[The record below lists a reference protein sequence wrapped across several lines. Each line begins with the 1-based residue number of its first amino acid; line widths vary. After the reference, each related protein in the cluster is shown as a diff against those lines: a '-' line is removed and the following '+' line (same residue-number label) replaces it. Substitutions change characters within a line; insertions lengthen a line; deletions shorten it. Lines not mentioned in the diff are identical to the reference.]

1 MRDAGVIMNKAVMT
15 EEKLTESVQGEGVV
29 QAPAQKEEKTKIV
42 YEGGGSLDARPGQDG
57 EGVLIDDGRIEAMKE
72 YLSPEELYQDL
83 IARVRRYHPSDDI
96 TMIEKA
102 YQVAAKA
109 HEGQVRKSGE
119 PYIIHPLCVAIILA
133 DLELDKETIEAG
145 LLHDVVEDTI
155 MTVEEITK
163 EFGPDVAL
171 LVDGVTKLQ
180 HINFRSDKEN
190 GESRTPDQQEV
201 QAENLRKMFLA
212 MAKDIRVIIIKLADR
227 LHNMRTL
234 EFMTPAKQQEK
245 ARETMDIYAPIAQ
258 RLGISKIKTE
268 LDDLSLK
275 YWKPDVYYQLVKDL
289 NERKTE
295 REEFVQ
301 QIVAEVSKHMKN
313 ARIKAKVYGRVKHFF
328 SIYKKMVN
336 QNKTLD
342 QVYDLFAV
350 RIIVDSVKDCYAA
363 LGVIHEMYTPIPG
376 RFKDYIAMP
385 KPNMYQS
392 LHTTLMG
399 PSGQPFEIQIRTEEM
414 HKTAEYGIAAHW
426 KYKEGADAAK
436 SMASQEA
443 KLNWLRQILEWQ
455 RDMSDNREFLS
466 LLKGDLDLF
475 AEDVYCF
482 TPNGDVKNLPN
493 GSTPVDFA
501 YAIHSAV
508 GNKMVGARVNGKLVN
523 IDYKIQNGDRIE
535 ILTSQ
540 NSKGPSRDWLN
551 IVKSTQ
557 AKNKINQWFKKQ
569 FKEDNIIRGKELIV
583 SYCRSKSI
591 DLLNILKPKY
601 QQIVQKKYGFRDWDA
616 VLAAIGHGGLK
627 EGQVVNRLQE
637 EYEKEHKKEITD
649 ETILEKISEANRQ
662 KVHIARSKS
671 GIVVKGINDMAV
683 RFSKCCNPVPGD
695 EIVGFVTRGRGM
707 SIHRTDCVNM
717 LHLSAAERERLIDA
731 EWEDTSETEGGGQYL
746 AELKMYADDR
756 QGLLMDV
763 TKVFTEEKIDV
774 KSVNIRTSK
783 KGTATLDMGFIVQGR
798 EQLDV
803 VIKKLRQIE
812 SVIDIE
818 RTTG

>member
-1 MRDAGVIMNKAVMT
+1 MAGTREYEDLNKNLEIVDGHAV
-15 EEKLTESVQGEGVV
+15 K
-29 QAPAQKEEKTKIV
+29 APED
-42 YEGGGSLDARPGQDG
+42 YQD
-57 EGVLIDDGRIEAMKE
+57 
-72 YLSPEELYQDL
+72 PEELYQAL
-83 IARVRRYHPSDDI
+83 IARVRKYHPSADI

-102 YQVAAKA
+102 YQIGKEA
-109 HEGQVRKSGE
+109 HKNQFRKSGE
-119 PYIIHPLCVAIILA
+119 PYIIHPLWVAIILA
-133 DLELDKETIEAG
+133 DLEMDKETIVAG
-145 LLHDVVEDTI
+145 MLHDVVEDTT
-155 MTVEEITK
+155 MTLDEISA
-163 EFGPDVAL
+163 EFGEEVAL
-171 LVDGVTKLQ
+171 LVDGVTKLGQ
-180 HINFRSDKEN
+180 LNYSKDKLEA
-190 GESRTPDQQEV
+190 

-212 MAKDIRVIIIKLADR
+212 MAKDIRVIIVKLADR
-227 LHNMRTL
+227 LHNMRTM
-234 EFMTPAKQQEK
+234 EFMTPAKQKEK
-245 ARETMDIYAPIAQ
+245 SRETMDIYAPIAQ

-275 YWKPDVYYQLVKDL
+275 YYQPEVYNQLVHDL
-289 NERKTE
+289 NARKTE

-313 ARIKAKVYGRVKHFF
+313 ADIEAKVYGRVKHFF

-385 KPNMYQS
+385 KANMYQS
-392 LHTTLMG
+392 LHTTLIG

-426 KYKEGADAAK
+426 KYKETGGSNTK
-436 SMASQEA
+436 GLNTQEE

-475 AEDVYCF
+475 QEDVYCF

-557 AKNKINQWFKKQ
+557 AKSKINSWFKKEY
-569 FKEDNIIRGKELIV
+569 KEDNIIRGKDLI
-583 SYCRSKSI
+583 STYCKSKGI
-591 DLLNILKPKY
+591 NLPDIIKPKY

-627 EGQVVNRLQE
+627 EGQVVNRLLE

-649 ETILEKISEANRQ
+649 ENILKKISEANKQR
-662 KVHIARSKS
+662 VHIAKSKS

-707 SIHRTDCVNM
+707 SIHRTDCINIIN
-717 LHLSAAERERLIDA
+717 LSDVERSRLITA
-731 EWEDTSETEGGGQYL
+731 EWEDNDLEEGGQYL
-746 AELKMYADDR
+746 AELKIFADDR
-756 QGLLMDV
+756 RGLLLDV
-763 TKVFTEEKIDV
+763 SKVFTEEKIDV
-774 KSVNIRTSK
+774 KSMNTRTSK
-783 KGTATLDMGFIVQGR
+783 KGTATMEMGFVVHGR
-798 EQLDV
+798 EELNR
-803 VIKKLRQIE
+803 VIGKLRQIE
-812 SVIDIE
+812 NVIDIE